1 MVYEFRGP
9 TPREYQKNIAE
20 RVIQG
25 NTLVVLPTGMGKTLI
40 GILVSLNRFK
50 IHPESKAL
58 IIAPTRP
65 LAAQHKK
72 SFENFTSINSEEII
86 LLTGKVRPEERIE
99 LYKKGK
105 IIIATPQTIEHDI
118 TSGRMSLEN
127 FSFLIVDES
136 HRSVKRYAYPIV
148 AKKYMLQSKYPLILG
163 LTASP
168 GGTHEK
174 IEDICDNLFIKSV
187 EVRTESDTDMKEYI
201 QPVQKETIYVDF
213 PIEFQKIKDY
223 LEQVL
228 NDDLYWLRDHHYTF
242 TYKPTKRMLLD
253 LQNKVIGNYTRTKNY
268 GAFWA
273 MLRTAGAIKIKHA
286 IELLET
292 QGIKFL
298 TEFLRKLKDS
308 KKKTDSRLMSDAR
321 LLEALSITEK
331 LNDVGVEHPK
341 LLRVIELVQN
351 LVTEKTNSRIMI
363 FANFRSTV
371 SRINELLNAKG
382 IRSEILIGQTIKDGR
397 GLSQKQQ
404 IEILNEF
411 NQGLFNVM
419 ICSSIGEEGIDIK
432 EVDAVI
438 FYDSVPTEIRKIQ
451 RTGRTGRTAPGKVF
465 YMITKGTA
473 DEIYFWSS
481 LHKERKMKN
490 ILHDMK
496 GKEFKKR
503 KISLMDWSE

>member
-1 MVYEFRGP
+1 
-9 TPREYQKNIAE
+9 
-20 RVIQG
+20 
-25 NTLVVLPTGMGKTLI
+25 
-40 GILVSLNRFK
+40 
-50 IHPESKAL
+50 
-58 IIAPTRP
+58 
-65 LAAQHKK
+65 
-72 SFENFTSINSEEII
+72 
-86 LLTGKVRPEERIE
+86 
-99 LYKKGK
+99 
-105 IIIATPQTIEHDI
+105 
-118 TSGRMSLEN
+118 
-127 FSFLIVDES
+127 
-136 HRSVKRYAYPIV
+136 
-148 AKKYMLQSKYPLILG
+148 
-163 LTASP
+163 
-168 GGTHEK
+168 
-174 IEDICDNLFIKSV
+174 
-187 EVRTESDTDMKEYI
+187 
-201 QPVQKETIYVDF
+201 
-213 PIEFQKIKDY
+213 
-223 LEQVL
+223 
-228 NDDLYWLRDHHYTF
+228 
-242 TYKPTKRMLLD
+242 MLLD